1 MHSHACI
8 DDYEIVPSWPVNF
21 SLLVLRISGQNENT
35 SKAVKSVKRAAAAA
49 GAAASDTVAAKRGES
64 KCRMLVYGVKSLSCR
79 LCSCYAVDLLIL

>member
-1 MHSHACI
+1 MCI

-21 SLLVLRISGQNENT
+21 SLLVLRISVQNENT

-49 GAAASDTVAAKRGES
+49 AGAAASDTVTAKRGES
-64 KCRMLVYGVKSLSCR
+64 KCRMLVYGVKSSSCR